1 MFEWGCTHC
10 KGLWTTVYVGD
21 TDTPIGV
28 SYLVRSQVG
37 SYFWNCAPLWMK
49 DFFARRIECC
59 ACPCM
64 ELAVDCSEE
73 NVLDNEQRTF
83 DSLLGRFLD
92 AISS

>member
-1 MFEWGCTHC
+1 
-10 KGLWTTVYVGD
+10 
-21 TDTPIGV
+21 
-28 SYLVRSQVG
+28 
-37 SYFWNCAPLWMK
+37 
-49 DFFARRIECC
+49 
-59 ACPCM
+59 M